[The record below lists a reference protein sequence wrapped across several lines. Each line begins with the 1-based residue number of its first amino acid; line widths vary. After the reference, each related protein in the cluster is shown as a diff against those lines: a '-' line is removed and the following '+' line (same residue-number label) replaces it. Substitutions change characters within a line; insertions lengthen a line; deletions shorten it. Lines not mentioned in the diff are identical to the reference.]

1 MAPIGYS
8 LVNRLDPERLFRPET
23 VFLSCGTTMT
33 GARLRDALAAAQFQ
47 GRIVETAEGATAIDL
62 ALIADPPENVPS
74 VLAGL
79 TGKLRGAAI
88 VYSDPPDLR
97 AAALAARARVIGP
110 HSFGLAVPGIGLN
123 ALLTHL
129 APKPGR
135 VALLGQSPSLAR
147 AVIDWAE
154 PNGIGFSHIVGIG
167 GNADIG
173 FGRALDHLA
182 RDPGTG
188 PILLEIADLRD
199 PRLFL
204 SAARA
209 AARLRPIVALVPGAR
224 LADPG
229 FTALAAFEAALA
241 RAGVL
246 MTTSLGG
253 FLAAA
258 ETLTRARPA
267 RGERLAIVGNS
278 RGGCLLAAD
287 AALAAGIALT
297 NLAPE
302 TRRVLGLVIGA
313 DPAPDAPIAL
323 QNAPGTKLSDIAAM
337 LAAAPEAGGVLV
349 IHTPSG
355 PTDDAA
361 IAALIACASTIRA
374 PLLVAIPGEIT
385 GAAQRRR
392 LAEAGVAAFA
402 TPEDA
407 VSGFADLV
415 RHRRI
420 RAVARELPPSA
431 VLDIAPDREAA
442 AGVIA
447 VTRANGR
454 LILTQAEAFA
464 ILRAYGIGVLD
475 SRLAATAESVAKA
488 ATAIGFPAVVKLS
501 HPDLATV
508 WPEGSVA
515 LDLPDAASARAAAG
529 TIAARLKSRDQW
541 PNGAQFLV
549 QRQVRRA
556 RELRIRV
563 VDQIV
568 VGPTIGFGP
577 GGGDLAEIGQLTVD
591 LPPLNLALAHGLV
604 ERAGAGSIL
613 RLARGLGEADRGAVE
628 AALVRVSQL
637 IIDLPDI
644 AALDI
649 DPLFAT
655 EDGVFAASARIVLR
669 PAGQNRAALAIAPWP
684 AELAEEVDLRGRRF
698 LIRPIRPED
707 AEAHQRLFERLGPED
722 IRFRF
727 FSAVRALSPEQV
739 VRMTEVD
746 YGREIALIGVDMA
759 TGETAGVARLVRSDT
774 DGAEGEFAV
783 LVEDAAKGTG
793 LGPALMHRL
802 IAWARS
808 EGVAEIVGQVL
819 ASNGRMLAFV
829 RKLGFAIHRIQGED
843 DVMEARLPLARYLP
857 R

>member
-1 MAPIGYS
+1 MTPTGYS

-23 VFLSCGTTMT
+23 IFLSGSATATGT
-33 GARLRDALAAAQFQ
+33 RLREALAAAQFQ

-62 ALIADPPENVPS
+62 ALIADPPETVPS
-74 VLAGL
+74 ILAGL

-88 VYSDPPDLR
+88 VYSDTPDLR
-97 AAALAARARVIGP
+97 ATALAARIRVIGP

-129 APKPGR
+129 PPKPGR

-173 FGRALDHLA
+173 FGRVLDHLA

-188 PILLEIADLRD
+188 PILLEIAELRD

-224 LADPG
+224 LTDPG

-287 AALAAGIALT
+287 AALAAGIALADLT
-297 NLAPE
+297 PE
-302 TRRVLGLVIGA
+302 TRKVLSLIVGA
-313 DPAPDAPIAL
+313 DPAPGAPIAL
-323 QNAPGTKLSDIAAM
+323 PDAPGTKLADIAAM
-337 LAAAPEAGGVLV
+337 LAAAPEVGGVLV

-355 PTDDAA
+355 PADDAA
-361 IAALIACASTIRA
+361 ITALIACAGAIKA
-374 PLLVAIPGEIT
+374 PLLVAIPGETT
-385 GAAQRRR
+385 GAVRRRR

-402 TPEDA
+402 TPEEA

-431 VLDIAPDREAA
+431 VLDVAPDRKAA

-447 VTRANGR
+447 AARAEGR
-454 LILTQAEAFA
+454 LTLTQAEAFA
-464 ILRAYGIGVLD
+464 ILRAYGIDILD

-501 HPDLATV
+501 HPDLATAR
-508 WPEGSVA
+508 PKGSVA
-515 LDLPDAASARAAAG
+515 LDLPDAASARAAARLI
-529 TIAARLKSRDQW
+529 TARLQSRGEW
-541 PNGAQFLV
+541 PEGAQFLV
-549 QRQVRRA
+549 QRQIGRA

-577 GGGDLAEIGQLTVD
+577 GGGDLAEVGHLTVD
-591 LPPLNLALAHGLV
+591 LPPLNLALAHNLV
-604 ERAGAGSIL
+604 ERAGAASLL

-637 IIDLPDI
+637 VIDWPDI
-644 AALDI
+644 ATLDI

-655 EDGVFAASARIVLR
+655 GDGIFAASARIALR
-669 PAGQNRAALAIAPWP
+669 PAGTRRAALAIAPWP
-684 AELAEEVDLRGRRF
+684 AELAEAVDLRGRRF

-707 AEAHQRLFERLGPED
+707 AEAHQRLFGRLGPED

-746 YGREIALIGVDMA
+746 YGREIALIGIDVA
-759 TGETAGVARLVRSDT
+759 TGETSGVARLVRSDT

-793 LGPALMHRL
+793 LGAALMHRL
-802 IAWARS
+802 IAWARR
-808 EGVAEIVGQVL
+808 EGVVEIVGQVL

-829 RKLGFAIHRIQGED
+829 RKLGFSVHRIPGED
-843 DVMEARLPLARYLP
+843 DVMEARLPLTGLKP
-857 R
+857 E